1 VNRVHKMVNRVAHQ
15 STVDSRRWRLER
27 LIGAWLTGAAEPT
40 SSPSVGE
47 KKMGAPGDPHLGL
60 QWPVRWRGEI
70 GDGEGRTTAVKLGVR
85 RVWA

>member
-1 VNRVHKMVNRVAHQ
+1 VNRVHKMVNRVALQ
-15 STVDSRRWRLER
+15 STVDSRRWRPER
-27 LIGAWLTGAAEPT
+27 LIGARLTGAAEPT

-47 KKMGAPGDPHLGL
+47 KKMGTPGDPHLGL
-60 QWPVRWRGEI
+60 RWRGEI